1 MSGLREDRQE
11 RSRLVEKINALF
23 SAVVVSEVCV
33 VSGRAVESERS
44 VVSGFFGV
52 NGLSVV
58 SGLAPRWA
66 AKQP

>member
-23 SAVVVSEVCV
+23 PAVVVSEVCV

-44 VVSGFFGV
+44 VVSGRSVEG
-52 NGLSVV
+52 GRSVV
-58 SGLAPRWA
+58 SGFLG
-66 AKQP
+66 

>member
-11 RSRLVEKINALF
+11 RSQLVEKINALF

-44 VVSGFFGV
+44 VVSERSVESGFLG
-52 NGLSVV
+52 
-58 SGLAPRWA
+58 
-66 AKQP
+66 